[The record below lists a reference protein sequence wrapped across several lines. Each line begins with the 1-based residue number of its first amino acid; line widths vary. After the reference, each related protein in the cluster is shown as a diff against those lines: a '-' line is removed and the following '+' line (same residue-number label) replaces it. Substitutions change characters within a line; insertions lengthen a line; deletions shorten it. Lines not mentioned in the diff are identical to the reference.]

1 MVAREL
7 HGEPNQDLIW
17 LALQQLSKADLL
29 EQPVFAL
36 PMSARLSRR
45 EFLQKAAYAAVIIPV
60 VKTISA
66 PGVQQSA
73 SCAQPGEPCLTTADC
88 CPIHTCQDNNTC
100 SCFTAGT
107 LVLYQDG
114 TRRPIETVQFGD
126 FVLARDE
133 ITGLVAPQSVEK
145 TYIHH
150 NRQAFTLDF
159 GTSALDTTAT
169 HPFFTDKGWVK
180 AVDLRAGM
188 DCYLDDGSRITVQD
202 VKHPIAHPQTVY
214 NLQVAG
220 FHTYFV
226 GTQGVWVHNRT
237 TINDIPTS

>member
-1 MVAREL
+1 M
-7 HGEPNQDLIW
+7 
-17 LALQQLSKADLL
+17 
-29 EQPVFAL
+29 AL
-36 PMSARLSRR
+36 PMTARLSRR
-45 EFLQKAAYAAVIIPV
+45 EFFQKAAYAAIIIPV

-66 PGVQQSA
+66 PGAQQSS
-73 SCAQPGEPCLTTADC
+73 SCVQPGFACTSSPEC
-88 CPIHTCQDNNTC
+88 CFQNTC
-100 SCFTAGT
+100 SGGFCSCFVAGT
-107 LVLYQDG
+107 PVLFSDG
-114 TRRPIETVQFGD
+114 TRRAIETVQFGD

-133 ITGLVAPQSVEK
+133 TTGLVAPQAVEK

-159 GTSALDTTAT
+159 GTSTLDTTAT

-188 DCYLDDGSRITVQD
+188 DCYLEDGSRITVKD
-202 VKHPIAHPQTVY
+202 ATHPIAHPQTVY

-226 GTQGVWVHNRT
+226 GEQGVWVHNRT
-237 TINDIPTS
+237 TINDIPES